1 MATDKNHLATLCEA
15 AIITGSLRSDQPNL
29 PMSSTPASAPAA
41 VSAPAPELGVAPGP
55 SRLALVQELGL
66 AVVVVLLGTVLS
78 LYGWHD
84 ATAGRPNTFLNFDN
98 LIDGVATPMSYY
110 AIMAVGLTVVIIT
123 GGIDISVG
131 SSMALCALGTAA
143 ALQGFPVDAPA
154 WQVLPVAFVVPLGI
168 GLLCGLI
175 NGGLIVG
182 LNLHPFIITLGTMSI
197 FRGLANVL
205 PSQKTLPAAGKH
217 LPAAFTTHF
226 MRAEVFGMQPV
237 PLLIMLTCVGA
248 GWFYL
253 HMLVAGRETYA
264 IGGNEEAARFSGLRV
279 GWIKLRTYV
288 LAGLCAGVAG
298 MVSVGRFGTA
308 STSTGT
314 GYELTVIAAAVVG
327 GASLAGGRGTAVGAL
342 LGTLVIALI
351 ENGIIILRLAQ
362 EYRLVIIGLAII
374 VAVSLDRLSAH
385 LRGQSRRH

>member
-1 MATDKNHLATLCEA
+1 MNTPPSSAVPSGAARLSLAQEIGLLSVVA
-15 AIITGSLRSDQPNL
+15 L
-29 PMSSTPASAPAA
+29 
-41 VSAPAPELGVAPGP
+41 LGVI
-55 SRLALVQELGL
+55 LAFH
-66 AVVVVLLGTVLS
+66 
-78 LYGWHD
+78 GWH
-84 ATAGRPNTFLNFDN
+84 AAAPGRPNTFLNVDN

-131 SSMALCALGTAA
+131 STMALAALGTAA
-143 ALQGFPVDAPA
+143 ALQGMRPDAPA
-154 WQVLPVAFVVPLGI
+154 LEVLPVAALVPLGI

-182 LNLHPFIITLGTMSI
+182 LNLHPFIVTLGTMSI

-205 PSQKTLPAAGKH
+205 PSQKTLPAAGKR

-226 MRAEVFGMQPV
+226 MRAELFGIQPM
-237 PLLIMLTCVGA
+237 PLLIMLACVALGA
-248 GWFYL
+248 FYL
-253 HMLVAGRETYA
+253 RLMVAGRETYA

-279 GWIKLRTYV
+279 GRIKLRTYA
-288 LAGLCAGVAG
+288 LAGLCAGLAG

-327 GASLAGGRGTAVGAL
+327 GASLLGGRGTALGAL

-362 EYRLVIIGLAII
+362 EYRLIIIGLAII
-374 VAVSLDRLSAH
+374 VAVSLDRLSSY
-385 LRGQSRRH
+385 LRRGGRTR

>member
-1 MATDKNHLATLCEA
+1 MNPMPTVATIEKPSPARAGMLTS
-15 AIITGSLRSDQPNL
+15 IRRSL
-29 PMSSTPASAPAA
+29 
-41 VSAPAPELGVAPGP
+41 G
-55 SRLALVQELGL
+55 QELGL
-66 AVVVVLLGTVLS
+66 LLVVLLIGTVLGIH
-78 LYGWHD
+78 GWND
-84 ATAGRPNTFLNFDN
+84 AAPGRPNTFLNADN
-98 LIDGVATPMSYY
+98 LIDGIATPMSYY
-110 AIMAVGLTVVIIT
+110 AIMAVGLTLVIIT

-131 SSMALCALGTAA
+131 SVMALSALGTAA
-143 ALQGFPVDAPA
+143 VLQRLPADAPA
-154 WQVLPVAFVVPLGI
+154 IQVLPLAVCVPLGI

-182 LNLHPFIITLGTMSI
+182 LSLHPFIVTLGTMSI

-205 PSQKTLPAAGKH
+205 PAEKTLPAAGKR
-217 LPAAFTTHF
+217 LPQAFTTDF
-226 MRAEVFGMQPV
+226 MRIEVGGLQPM
-237 PLLIMLTCVGA
+237 PLVIMLVCIVAGA
-248 GWFYL
+248 FYL
-253 HMLVAGRETYA
+253 RMLVAGRETYA

-279 GWIKLRTYV
+279 GWIKLRTYA
-288 LAGLCAGVAG
+288 LAGLCAGIAG

-327 GASLAGGRGTAVGAL
+327 GASLLGGRGTALGAL

-374 VAVSLDRLSAH
+374 VAVSLDRLGSH
-385 LRGQSRRH
+385 LRARRASAKH